1 MRKSAGLIIFS
12 SLSLVGLVSGCA
24 TYPSAPPSTG
34 QNVKTQMDSNAPDVA
49 KQAPAPHIRVVT
61 SHQTASQV
69 SFTVSQAIR
78 GFQVVS
84 GGNTPSLNKTGE
96 SITFER
102 GQSTDQTV
110 TLLVTLGNGDT
121 QTLTFHI
128 PSMTVSSSSQLGTS
142 TAQGKSQSGKSQPSK
157 SQTSTTPTVPTFPVQ
172 AGTPAKV
179 VYFGPPTGRHVYITV
194 DDGWFPSQRVLK
206 LMQQQHVPITAFL
219 IKDAA
224 REHPS
229 YWKAFVQAGG
239 VIEDHTVSHPWLT
252 KVPYQ
257 QDIYQWQDPI
267 QTYSKW
273 FGQTPTLGRPPYGA
287 IDHNVLVAA
296 HNAGLQAIVMWS
308 AEFSPTDPSAGLQTW
323 NHKPLSAGEIVLLH
337 WQPGLYQQM
346 EQVLADCKRLNL
358 VPAPLVL
365 NQPQS
370 TTTKTATT
378 TTKTGTTTPK
388 TGSAST
394 TKTAAITPST
404 PPKNASTTTT
414 SAVYGSQ
421 HK

>member
-1 MRKSAGLIIFS
+1 MRKAAGLIIIS
-12 SLSLVGLVSGCA
+12 SISLVGLVSGCA
-24 TYPSAPPSTG
+24 TYPSATPLTG
-34 QNVKTQMDSNAPDVA
+34 QSVKTQIDSNTPQVA
-49 KQAPAPHIRVVT
+49 EQARAANIRVVT
-61 SHQTASQV
+61 SHQTTSEV
-69 SFTVSQAIR
+69 SFTLSESIHDFRVLAGSPKPIL
-78 GFQVVS
+78 S
-84 GGNTPSLNKTGE
+84 KTGQ
-96 SITFER
+96 SIVFQR
-102 GQSTDQTV
+102 GQSTTQTV
-110 TLLVTLGNGDT
+110 TLLVTAGNGDT
-121 QTLTFHI
+121 QTLTFRI
-128 PSMTVSSSSQLGTS
+128 PPMTVSTASQVSGTS
-142 TAQGKSQSGKSQPSK
+142 ASPGKSQSGKSQS
-157 SQTSTTPTVPTFPVQ
+157 STSPIAPTFPVQ

-194 DDGWFPSQRVLK
+194 DDGWFPSQRVLN
-206 LMQQQHVPITAFL
+206 LMQQHVPITAFL

-224 REHPS
+224 REHPN

-252 KVPYQ
+252 RVPYQ
-257 QDIYQWQDPI
+257 QDLFQWQDPI
-267 QTYSKW
+267 QTYSNW

-346 EQVLADCKRLNL
+346 EQVLAECKSLNL

-365 NQPQS
+365 NGPQS
-370 TTTKTATT
+370 TTATPTTSSKTGSATSTKTGAATT
-378 TTKTGTTTPK
+378 TT
-388 TGSAST
+388 
-394 TKTAAITPST
+394 
-404 PPKNASTTTT
+404 ASTTTT